1 MEGRHTSSKHSA
13 ASARR
18 AAGSSAELPGRRP
31 VPADPD
37 RVRMRREA
45 QARMREDAA
54 SEEPEKSEKE
64 SRRKSGGGSVLRMIL
79 LDILMTGLILVV
91 FAFFHH
97 VLPRITAKNTVVQP
111 ISTVSMPAPVS
122 AAPELSPE
130 ISPETSPEP
139 TDGPVEPS
147 PEPVVEDGRTEWQR
161 KFADKFTDE
170 VVITDHS
177 YSSPNI
183 SIDIG
188 TFSGTY
194 NGFQQ
199 TYYVADIYVA
209 GMENFQTYFAN
220 GQYTYYGEQDGVAMT
235 KNAGAI
241 LSMNGDWC
249 NNQKF
254 GILVRNG
261 VVYHDDPM
269 AFDLCVL
276 YHDGTVETYSPG
288 SYDPADILAAGAYQT
303 WKFGPMLLDS
313 EGRAMTSFNTTAV
326 IENEAAPRSGFG
338 YYEPGHYCFV
348 VADGRQS
355 HARGMVLSEFAQLFE
370 DLGCVRAYNMDGGAS
385 SVMTFE
391 GKQYNRPSAYRKLG
405 EILLITE
412 TAGAEG

>member
-1 MEGRHTSSKHSA
+1 MEGRHSSPKHSA

-18 AAGSSAELPGRRP
+18 AAGSSAEFPARGP

-37 RVRMRREA
+37 RMRMRREA
-45 QARMREDAA
+45 QTRMREERA
-54 SEEPEKSEKE
+54 SEVPEKPEKE

-97 VLPRITAKNTVVQP
+97 VLPRITAKNAVVLP
-111 ISTVSMPAPVS
+111 ISTVSVPAPVS
-122 AAPELSPE
+122 AAPERTPAPVDSPV
-130 ISPETSPEP
+130 P
-139 TDGPVEPS
+139 TDVPAEQS
-147 PEPVVEDGRTEWQR
+147 PEPVVDDGRTDWQR
-161 KFADKFTDE
+161 KFADKFTEE
-170 VVITDHS
+170 VVMTDHS
-177 YSSPNI
+177 YSSPNVSI
-183 SIDIG
+183 SIE
-188 TFSGTY
+188 TFSGVY

-209 GMENFQTYFAN
+209 SMENFQTYFAN
-220 GQYTYYGEQDGVAMT
+220 GQYTYYGEQDGVTMA
-235 KNAGAI
+235 KNAAAI

-261 VVYHDDPM
+261 VVYHNDPM

-276 YHDGTVETYSPG
+276 NYDGTVETYSPG
-288 SYDPADILAAGAYQT
+288 SYDPADIIAGGAYQT

-313 EGRAMTSFNTTAV
+313 EGKAMTSFNTTSV

-338 YYEPGHYCFV
+338 YFEPGHYCFV

-355 HARGMVLSEFAQLFE
+355 HARGMVLTEFAQLFE
-370 DLGCVRAYNMDGGAS
+370 ELGCIRAYNMDGGAS
-385 SVMTFE
+385 SVLTFE
-391 GKQYNRPSAYRKLG
+391 GKLYNKPSAYRKLG

-412 TAGAEG
+412 TAGMEG

>member
-1 MEGRHTSSKHSA
+1 MEGRHSSPKHSA

-18 AAGSSAELPGRRP
+18 AAGSSAELPARGP

-37 RVRMRREA
+37 RMRMRREA
-45 QARMREDAA
+45 QARMREERPAEA
-54 SEEPEKSEKE
+54 PEKPEKE

-97 VLPRITAKNTVVQP
+97 VLPRITAKNAVVPP
-111 ISTVSMPAPVS
+111 ISTVSVPAPAS
-122 AAPELSPE
+122 AAPELPPE

-139 TDGPVEPS
+139 TDAPAEPS

-161 KFADKFTDE
+161 KFADKFTEE

-177 YSSPNI
+177 YSSPNVSV
-183 SIDIG
+183 SIE
-188 TFSGTY
+188 TFSGDY
-194 NGFQQ
+194 NGFYE
-199 TYYVADIYVA
+199 TYYVCDIYVA
-209 GMENFQTYFAN
+209 SMENFQTYFAN
-220 GQYTYYGEQDGVAMT
+220 GQYTYYGEQEAVTMAR
-235 KNAGAI
+235 NSGAI

-261 VVYHDDPM
+261 VVYHEDPM

-276 YHDGTVETYSPG
+276 NYDGTVETYAPG
-288 SYDPADILAAGAYQT
+288 TYDPADIIAAGACHT

-313 EGRAMTSFNTTAV
+313 RGKAMTSFNTTAV

-355 HARGMVLSEFAQLFE
+355 HARGMVLKEFAQLFE
-370 DLGCVRAYNMDGGAS
+370 ELGCVRAYNMDGGAS
-385 SVMTFE
+385 SVLTFE
-391 GKQYNRPSAYRKLG
+391 GKLYNKPSSYRKLG

-412 TAGAEG
+412 TAGTEG